1 MTIDLTTVTEEDVIR
16 ALILLDGL
24 AVPASDLHPGDRIVY
39 RRRGVIHQTIVADA
53 HPLDGAVQ
61 TRREAIW
68 WSITTTNGDTWE
80 CSPKNRGQYRV
91 TTG

>member
-1 MTIDLTTVTEEDVIR
+1 MTIDLTTVTEEDVTR

-24 AVPASDLHPGDRIVY
+24 AVPAADLRSGDRIVY
-39 RRRGVIHQTIVADA
+39 RRGGVIHQTIVADA
-53 HPLDGAVQ
+53 HPLDGAVP
-61 TRREAIW
+61 TRREW

-91 TTG
+91 YTD